1 MTHAKQTRTHVAHP
15 SIIPSEEEVRKLMKA
30 LALKEAEEAALLRGL
45 VCLKLLNT
53 RLCERDANDMSS
65 NCDFG
70 MDVFCLT
77 MIKCLH

>member
-1 MTHAKQTRTHVAHP
+1 
-15 SIIPSEEEVRKLMKA
+15 MKA

-53 RLCERDANDMSS
+53 RLYERDANDMSS

-70 MDVFCLT
+70 MDVFWLT